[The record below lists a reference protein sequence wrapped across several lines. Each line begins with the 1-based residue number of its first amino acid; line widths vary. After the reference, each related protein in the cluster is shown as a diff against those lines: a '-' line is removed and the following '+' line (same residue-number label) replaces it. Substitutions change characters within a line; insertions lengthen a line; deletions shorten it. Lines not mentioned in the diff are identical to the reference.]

1 MEKTNKASV
10 SRVSTISS
18 FVMLFGTFGIIFL
31 LAFIESITVD
41 WYPEIWGVIFIL
53 LTFGFSLSYI
63 VCQKILGRAVK
74 TATEETKQNNI

>member
-18 FVMLFGTFGIIFL
+18 FVMLFVTFGLIFL

-53 LTFGFSLSYI
+53 LTFGFSLIYI
-63 VCQKILGRAVK
+63 TCQKILGRTGK
-74 TATEETKQNNI
+74 KKSEETDQNTI

>member
-18 FVMLFGTFGIIFL
+18 FVMLFGVFGLVFL

-41 WYPEIWGVIFIL
+41 WFPEIWGVIFIL
-53 LTFGFSLSYI
+53 LTFVFSLIYI
-63 VCQKILGRAVK
+63 VCQKILGRTK
-74 TATEETKQNNI
+74 KNNLEEKD

>member
-18 FVMLFGTFGIIFL
+18 IVMLFGTFGLVSL
-31 LAFIESITVD
+31 LAFIESITID
-41 WYPEIWGVIFIL
+41 WYPEIWGVIFLL

-63 VCQKILGRAVK
+63 ACQKILGRAEK
-74 TATEETKQNNI
+74 KKSGEPEQKNI

>member
-18 FVMLFGTFGIIFL
+18 FVMLFGAFGLISL

-53 LTFGFSLSYI
+53 LTFGFSLIYVVS
-63 VCQKILGRAVK
+63 QKVLERMEK
-74 TATEETKQNNI
+74 KKSKEPEQNSI

>member
-18 FVMLFGTFGIIFL
+18 FVMLFVTFGLVFL

-41 WYPEIWGVIFIL
+41 WHRSIWGIIFIL
-53 LTFGFSLSYI
+53 LTFVFSLIYI
-63 VCQKILGRAVK
+63 ACQKILGRKEEKKPIK
-74 TATEETKQNNI
+74 TEQK

>member
-1 MEKTNKASV
+1 MEKTNKVSV

-18 FVMLFGTFGIIFL
+18 FVMFFGTFGIVFL

-41 WYPEIWGVIFIL
+41 WYPEIWGIIFIL

-63 VCQKILGRAVK
+63 MCQKILERAK
-74 TATEETKQNNI
+74 KKKSEGLEQNNI

>member
-18 FVMLFGTFGIIFL
+18 FVMLFGTFGLVFL

-53 LTFGFSLSYI
+53 LTFGFSFIYI
-63 VCQKILGRAVK
+63 TCQKILGRAEK
-74 TATEETKQNNI
+74 EKSEEPENNNN